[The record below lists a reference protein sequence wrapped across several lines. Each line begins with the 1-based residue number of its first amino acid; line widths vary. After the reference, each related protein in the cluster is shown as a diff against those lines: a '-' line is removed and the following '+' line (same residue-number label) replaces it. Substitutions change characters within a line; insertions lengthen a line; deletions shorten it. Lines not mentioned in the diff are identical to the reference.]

1 MSVYWFTVP
10 IKGEETFAVEAN
22 SLEEALERVTKGE
35 YVSEPEIR
43 DVDWDFDWRPAKEC
57 LSNCVCSI
65 EENE

>member
-22 SLEEALERVTKGE
+22 SLEEALERVVKGE
-35 YVSEPEIR
+35 DVSEPEI
-43 DVDWDFDWRPAKEC
+43 VDTDWYFEWRSAEEC
-57 LSNCVCSI
+57 LPDCVCSI